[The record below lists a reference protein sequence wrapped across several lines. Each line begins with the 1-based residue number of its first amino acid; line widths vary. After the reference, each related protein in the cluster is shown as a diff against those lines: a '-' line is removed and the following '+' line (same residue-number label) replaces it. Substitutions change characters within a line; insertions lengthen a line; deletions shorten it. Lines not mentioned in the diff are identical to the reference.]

1 MTRKKTGRRTSGDP
15 RKTGGDIAGPGGP
28 HDHNAVIID
37 TTNAVLLDTTNA
49 VLLDASDVSLVETG
63 SGSVA
68 LAMLLEGRID
78 KTTDRA
84 RNLYLMNEDGAA
96 ALVTELIALAH
107 RIGPEFG
114 HRFTARLQ
122 HLIDTNALIGEQGDP
137 S

>member
-1 MTRKKTGRRTSGDP
+1 MTKKRTGRRISGDP

-28 HDHNAVIID
+28 HDRNAVLFD
-37 TTNAVLLDTTNA
+37 TTNAVLLDS
-49 VLLDASDVSLVETG
+49 SDVCLMETAN
-63 SGSVA
+63 GSVVM
-68 LAMLLEGRID
+68 AMLLEGRIN

-84 RNLYLMNEDGAA
+84 RNLYLINEDGAA

-114 HRFTARLQ
+114 ERFTARLD
-122 HLIDTNALIGEQGDP
+122 HLLSTNSFTGDQGEP

>member
-15 RKTGGDIAGPGGP
+15 RKSGGDIAGPGGP
-28 HDHNAVIID
+28 HDRNAVILD
-37 TTNAVLLDTTNA
+37 TPNAVLLDS
-49 VLLDASDVSLVETG
+49 SDVCLMEAAG
-63 SGSVA
+63 GSVV
-68 LAMLLEGRID
+68 LAMLLEGRIN

-84 RNLYLMNEDGAA
+84 RNLYLLNEDGAA

-114 HRFTARLQ
+114 SRFTERLQ
-122 HLIDTNALIGEQGDP
+122 HLIDTDAFTGQQGDP

>member
-1 MTRKKTGRRTSGDP
+1 MTRKKTGRRISGDP

-28 HDHNAVIID
+28 HDHNAVIVD
-37 TTNAVLLDTTNA
+37 TTDAVLLDS
-49 VLLDASDVSLVETG
+49 SDVCLVETG
-63 SGSVA
+63 GGEVVLS
-68 LAMLLEGRID
+68 MLLEGRIN

-114 HRFTARLQ
+114 ERFTARLQ
-122 HLIDTNALIGEQGDP
+122 HLLDTNAFTSEQGDDHA
-137 S
+137 

>member
-1 MTRKKTGRRTSGDP
+1 MTRKKTGRRISGDP

-28 HDHNAVIID
+28 HDRNSVIVD
-37 TTNAVLLDTTNA
+37 TTDAVLLDH
-49 VLLDASDVSLVETG
+49 SDVCLVETSNG
-63 SGSVA
+63 SPI
-68 LAMLLEGRID
+68 LAVLLEGRIN

-96 ALVTELIALAH
+96 ALVTELLALAN

-122 HLIDTNALIGEQGDP
+122 HLIGTKSFGNYGEETDHA
-137 S
+137 

>member
-1 MTRKKTGRRTSGDP
+1 MTRKKTGRRISGDP

-28 HDHNAVIID
+28 HDHNAVIVD
-37 TTNAVLLDTTNA
+37 TTDAVLLDS
-49 VLLDASDVSLVETG
+49 SDVCLVETG
-63 SGSVA
+63 GGEVVLS
-68 LAMLLEGRID
+68 MLLEGRIN

-114 HRFTARLQ
+114 ERFTARLQ
-122 HLIDTNALIGEQGDP
+122 HLLDTNAFTGEQGDDHA
-137 S
+137 